1 MNDGNSLLYDSMI
14 NKINP
19 RTLGNH
25 GNRQNISNTDN
36 DSITKHAKQIGM
48 SGPVISNTQSRIEHN
63 IYGHERG
70 NINMVHTPDY
80 QEMGPPPTELQ
91 NRNLN
96 LRKNV
101 TEISGQNNQQ
111 QFMVAPNQ
119 SRMNYEGEEGKQE
132 SDSGDTEDDG
142 EESGSSSETS
152 EKNDAIGSNISLQAQ
167 PQEMTLRPDAHY
179 DIPKGYTNYPH
190 QRKEKKRKKHKR

>member
-1 MNDGNSLLYDSMI
+1 
-14 NKINP
+14 
-19 RTLGNH
+19 
-25 GNRQNISNTDN
+25 
-36 DSITKHAKQIGM
+36 
-48 SGPVISNTQSRIEHN
+48 
-63 IYGHERG
+63 
-70 NINMVHTPDY
+70 
-80 QEMGPPPTELQ
+80 MGPPTELQ

-111 QFMVAPNQ
+111 QFMVAPNINQ

-167 PQEMTLRPDAHY
+167 P
-179 DIPKGYTNYPH
+179 
-190 QRKEKKRKKHKR
+190 